1 MAVTTVHAQLI
12 RYTDSGTQ
20 VIVNLKSTGSDIS
33 IDRSGNSKLPSGATS
48 VQGLANTLGKL
59 AFADTIAD
67 ASTSSSGLMTST
79 MVSKLNGIAN
89 GANAYSHPGYTARS
103 SGLYKI
109 TVDGTGHVSAVSAVT
124 KSDITSL
131 GIPGSDTNTDTKVT
145 QSTVTSSDYTNW
157 RTVLW
162 GASNSGTEGFSPST
176 VTDGCYT
183 DKNLT
188 YQPSSG
194 TLRASIFKG
203 TTTNVSGAAANTTTE
218 AYRHVW
224 FSDSGTETARCYND
238 AFKYDPK
245 GNKLTVHI
253 TGNAASASSVAWGNV
268 SGKPSS
274 MPASDV
280 YAWAKASS
288 KPSYSWS
295 EITGKPSTFT
305 PSSHTHTFSQISD
318 WGPRIY
324 DATVARTA
332 NTVLAAPNGSNGVA
346 SFRRLVASDIPG
358 LNYLP
363 LSGGTLTGPV
373 VLSNTYVA
381 SNGVNGGTDGY
392 ILMATVKIG
401 GTYQNAPLEFTI
413 TRRSDRTPTKIAMTF
428 YSGDT
433 TDPGLYSFKTFG
445 STTDVYAYKSATS
458 TWNIYVVKS
467 EAWDIVDVIEYHKP
481 PYDRGISVVF
491 GATMVTTLPSG
502 TIKATYGY
510 NVGHALTAD
519 GLTNMGFLKV
529 QKATP
534 TEECIW
540 CKID

>member
-12 RYTDSGTQ
+12 RYTDSGNQ
-20 VIVNLKSTGSDIS
+20 IIVNLKNTADDVSVS
-33 IDRSGNSKLPSGATS
+33 RSNTKIPSS
-48 VQGLANTLGKL
+48 VSNVQGLANVLGKL
-59 AFADTIAD
+59 AFVDTIAD
-67 ASTSSSGLMTST
+67 ATTSTSGLMTAS
-79 MVSKLNGIAN
+79 MVSKLNGIAS

-109 TVDGTGHVSAVSAVT
+109 TVDGTGHVSTVTAVSKT
-124 KSDITSL
+124 DITAL

-145 QSTVTSSDYTNW
+145 QTTVNSSDYTNW
-157 RTVLW
+157 RTILW
-162 GASNSGTEGFSPST
+162 GASNSGTEGFTPST

-203 TTTNVSGAAANTTTE
+203 TATKVSGAAASTSSE
-218 AYRHVW
+218 IYRHVW
-224 FSDSGTETARCYND
+224 FSDSEIETARCYND

-245 GNKLTVHI
+245 GNNLSVNI
-253 TGNAASASSVAWGNV
+253 TGNAASASSVTWGNV

-280 YAWAKASS
+280 YAWAKASA

-295 EITGKPSTFT
+295 EITGKPSTFA
-305 PSSHTHTFSQISD
+305 PSSHTHTCDQISD
-318 WGPRIY
+318 FGSHVY
-324 DATVARTA
+324 DAKLARTA

-346 SFRRLVASDIPG
+346 SFRSLVAADIPK

-363 LSGGTLTGPV
+363 LTGGMITGD
-373 VLSNTYVA
+373 LMLNNTYSA
-381 SNGVNGGTDGY
+381 SIRGTDGTSGY
-392 ILMATVKIG
+392 VLLATIKIG
-401 GTYQNAPLEFTI
+401 ASYQNTPIEFTI
-413 TRRSDRTPTKIAMTF
+413 TRRSDRTPTKIALTF
-428 YSGDT
+428 YSASN

-445 STTDVYAYKSATS
+445 STTDVWAYKSTTS
-458 TWNIYVVKS
+458 TWNVYVHKS
-467 EAWDIVDVIEYHKP
+467 ESWDCVDVIDYHKP
-481 PYDRGISVVF
+481 PYLSGTSITF
-491 GATMVTTLPSG
+491 GSTMVSSLPSG
-502 TIKATYGY
+502 AIQASYGY
-510 NVGHALTAD
+510 SVGHALDAD
-519 GLTNMGFLKV
+519 RLTNMGFLKV

>member
-33 IDRSGNSKLPSGATS
+33 IDRSGNSKLPSGATT
-48 VQGLANTLGKL
+48 VQGLANALGKL

-124 KSDITSL
+124 KSDITGL
-131 GIPGSDTNTDTKVT
+131 GIPGSDTNTDTKMS
-145 QSTVTSSDYTNW
+145 QSAVTSSDYTNW

-162 GASNSGTEGFSPST
+162 GASNSGTEGFNPST
-176 VTDGCYT
+176 VTDGAFT

-194 TLRASIFKG
+194 TLRATNFKG
-203 TTTNVSGAAANTTTE
+203 TVTNVSGAAANTTTE

-245 GNKLTVHI
+245 GNKLTVNI
-253 TGNAASASSVAWGNV
+253 SGNAASASSVAWGNV

-295 EITGKPSTFT
+295 EITDKPSTFT
-305 PSSHTHTFSQISD
+305 PASHTHTCSQISD
-318 WGPRIY
+318 FGPHVY
-324 DATVARTA
+324 DAAISRTA

-363 LSGGTLTGPV
+363 LTGGTLTGPV
-373 VLSNTYVA
+373 VLSNSYVA
-381 SNGVNGGTDGY
+381 SNSVNGGTNGY
-392 ILMATVKIG
+392 ILLAIIKIG
-401 GTYQNAPLEFTI
+401 SNYQNAPIEFTI
-413 TRRSDRTPTKIAMTF
+413 TRRMDPTPTRISVDFLNANTA
-428 YSGDT
+428 
-433 TDPGLYSFKTFG
+433 DPGLSSLRVFG
-445 STTDVYAYKSATS
+445 STASVWIQRSATS
-458 TWNIYVVKS
+458 TWNLYVQKE
-467 EAWDIVDVIEYHKP
+467 EAYGCVDTIEYHKP
-481 PYDRGISVVF
+481 PYDGGTTVTF
-491 GATMVTTLPSG
+491 GNTLVTSLPSG
-502 TIKATYGY
+502 CTQASWGY
-510 NVGHALTAD
+510 NVGHATSADKLTS
-519 GLTNMGFLKV
+519 MGFLKV